1 VSPTDPDVVSA
12 LRVLERVHGHL
23 GWLSVAA
30 LLHPAILLR
39 PARRVRLARLAVALA
54 TSFVVATAAL
64 GAYLYPEYRA
74 RLKQRIFVESP
85 RLGWIFERKEHL
97 AVGAVAFALVGCA
110 AHLSLPLFD
119 DDTRDAMARLAHRAF
134 VVAFV
139 LAALVAV
146 FGVAVAS
153 FASF

>member
-1 VSPTDPDVVSA
+1 VSLTGPDVVSA
-12 LRVLERVHGHL
+12 LRILERVHGHL

-39 PARRVRLARLAVALA
+39 HAGRRARLAVALA
-54 TSFVVATAAL
+54 TSVVVGTAAL
-64 GAYLYPEYRA
+64 GAFLYPEYRA
-74 RLKQRIFVESP
+74 RLRPRIFAESP

-139 LAALVAV
+139 LATLVAV